1 MFEELARGHTAP
13 PATPVLATESAKTT
27 MDCEIPPPGNP
38 TPGKQDQPPEPKYGA
53 VEIPL
58 ISGNPNERALVREIP
73 KEGGIC
79 DYEVYV
85 MRPIWGNAFF
95 DDAINILKYASDQ
108 TTVTFVCCSPGGELA
123 VAARLVAAMKNT
135 RAKTITIA
143 VGCVASA
150 MALIWTHGQERV
162 VQEGATVMIHMS
174 SHWDWGN
181 SKAIQSKAEFF
192 VRYVK
197 EIAIDPAVALGVL
210 TAEEAELVIDRRQ
223 DVYIDSYE
231 MTKRLE
237 GTHG

>member
-13 PATPVLATESAKTT
+13 PAAPVLATESINTT
-27 MDCEIPPPGNP
+27 MDSEIPPPGNT

-58 ISGNPNERALVREIP
+58 IGGDLWEKAAIRETP
-73 KEGGIC
+73 KDGGIC
-79 DYEVYV
+79 DYEVYI
-85 MRPIWGNAFF
+85 MQPITNGNYF
-95 DDAINILKYASDQ
+95 DEVINILKYASDQ

-123 VAARLVAAMKNT
+123 TAARLVAAMKNT

-150 MALIWTHGQERV
+150 TALVWTHGQERI
-162 VQEGATVMIHMS
+162 VQEGATIMIHMS
-174 SHWDWGN
+174 SHWDYGN
-181 SKAIQSKAEFF
+181 TKAIQSKAEFF

-197 EIAIDPAVALGVL
+197 EIAVDPAVASGVL